1 MYFGDA
7 VTKKLLIELSSSEMT
22 ILLILFDF
30 RRVSVW
36 EIKNMESDYSNER

>member
-1 MYFGDA
+1 MYFGDV